1 MVSSTFALV
10 TLTLILPS
18 LALAQTPSA
27 SASAPPPL
35 PYGPAIT
42 LQQARA
48 VSAAAMA
55 EAAKNGWRA
64 IVAVVDSSG
73 QVVSLDRMDG
83 AQFGSIDIARQKAW
97 SAVAFKRPTKAFQD
111 TLESGGIGLRVLTL
125 DGVMPVDG
133 GLPLVANGQIVG
145 GIGISGVLPAHDG
158 QIAKAGADALA
169 AAATRGAP

>member
-1 MVSSTFALV
+1 MVSSTLALI
-10 TLTLILPS
+10 TLTLTLPS
-18 LALAQTPSA
+18 LALAQTQA
-27 SASAPPPL
+27 SSSSSQPL

-42 LQQARA
+42 LQQART

-55 EAAKNGWRA
+55 EATKNGWRA

-133 GLPLVANGQIVG
+133 GLLLVANGHIIG

-169 AAATRGAP
+169 AASRRAP

>member
-1 MVSSTFALV
+1 MVSSILPIV

-18 LALAQTPSA
+18 LALAQQKAPAAT
-27 SASAPPPL
+27 PPPL

-55 EAAKNGWRA
+55 EASKNGWHA
-64 IVAVVDSSG
+64 VVAVVDSSG

-133 GLPLVANGQIVG
+133 SLPLVANGHIIG

-158 QIAKAGADALA
+158 QIAKAGADAV
-169 AAATRGAP
+169 AAATRAAQ